1 MDPISAHGSFFLFLI
16 TALSVKAGSL
26 ANDALPHREAALTLV
41 DVLRQNEGVINSPT
55 EFKAI
60 LPVEV
65 DISDLVSNFNVRF
78 QALGDNVARL
88 ETKLQTSM
96 EEADDLREQ
105 LKASNEQKDLVEK
118 ELAELKG
125 SAAAGAVAGDDDDD
139 TGSADED
146 TGKEITVKYLE
157 VYIPTNGTANATST
171 FSRYGDFTA
180 DKAFKIQGAT
190 DDTYWCSKV
199 NVEIPIYL
207 WFQFKEPKW
216 VTKIKF
222 EEKYTLAPGEVYEV
236 FGSNALE
243 HCENPSEQTILTT
256 GTADVF
262 SGGKEFENKLK
273 FYCYGLK
280 MQNDVGRVTH
290 TYTGVKRLQFAFK
303 DVDDCQPNPCVH
315 GTCTDGV
322 NSHTCQCTPGYRGDN
337 CDEGLN
343 SVDEFLETV
352 SASADLCKQGQNS
365 DDWILIQR
373 RKGKPTIF
381 ETAKWNSYKAGFGTC
396 GLQSDFYWMGLEKI
410 HELTSTGKWQLL
422 MISNRVHHPNLEYVV
437 YNDFKVD
444 DEAFQYTLHVGSRV
458 QYSYWKFVLNNGHPF
473 STIDRDNAVTNSGYA
488 NCANISKGGWWFYRC
503 YKTCFNCNHFS
514 ALSTIM
520 AIKPVS

>member
-1 MDPISAHGSFFLFLI
+1 VIKIRHEPKM
-16 TALSVKAGSL
+16 KAI
-26 ANDALPHREAALTLV
+26 AIFTLV
-41 DVLRQNEGVINSPT
+41 ICFIGVEPLPGLINSPT
-55 EFKAI
+55 DLKAL
-60 LPVEV
+60 LPVKV

-262 SGGKEFENKLK
+262 KGGKEFENKLK

-322 NSHTCQCTPGYRGDN
+322 NSHTCQCTPGYKGDN
-337 CDEGLN
+337 CDEEYIPGTKAVFN
-343 SVDEFLETV
+343 LEGRKLTLIEAPGIINW
-352 SASADLCKQGQNS
+352 ASARQSCKNYGGDLASPLTDAELGIIAQYEPESAIMPWLGAQLVDIKDPKKGWKWITGETLPADS
-365 DDWILIQR
+365 EKWFSAEDRDDGDGCLFIV
-373 RKGKPTIF
+373 
-381 ETAKWNSYKAGFGTC
+381 
-396 GLQSDFYWMGLEKI
+396 LEKGASD
-410 HELTSTGKWQLL
+410 HGKIYSDICNVSEDPSYICQ
-422 MISNRVHHPNLEYVV
+422 
-437 YNDFKVD
+437 FK
-444 DEAFQYTLHVGSRV
+444 
-458 QYSYWKFVLNNGHPF
+458 
-473 STIDRDNAVTNSGYA
+473 
-488 NCANISKGGWWFYRC
+488 
-503 YKTCFNCNHFS
+503 
-514 ALSTIM
+514 
-520 AIKPVS
+520 